1 MIPKKDL
8 KKGSWYIGSGRGSH
22 VAIWDGESFLWPA
35 MSESGPWSND
45 SGAHYEEGGC
55 FLPMEEI
62 QEKYPTMA
70 QVDWQHEREKKMT
83 AEDLW
88 KVIEKHCG
96 AEEGMKND
104 FIRDAKEAL
113 DRRERLE
120 YRFKGLLGFGG
131 KLWLDMDGRAR
142 VSCYSEDET
151 PERVATMATANKM
164 LQRLSG
170 R

>member
-8 KKGSWYIGSGRGSH
+8 KESSYYIGSGRGSH
-22 VAIWDGESFLWPA
+22 VALWNGAAFIWPA
-35 MSESGPWSND
+35 MGMDGHWGLD
-45 SGAHYEEGGC
+45 SGGHYEEGGC

-62 QEKYPTMA
+62 LEKYPTVA
-70 QVDWQHEREKKMT
+70 QVDWQKEREKRMT

-96 AEEGMKND
+96 AAEGMKTD

-113 DRRERLE
+113 DRHERME
-120 YRFKGLLGFGG
+120 YRFKGSLGLGG

-151 PERVATMATANKM
+151 PERKAAMTAANKM

>member
-1 MIPKKDL
+1 MIERKDL
-8 KKGSWYIGSGRGSH
+8 KKGTWYLGSGRGSH
-22 VAIWDGESFLWPA
+22 VAIWDGKAFLWPA
-35 MSESGPWSND
+35 MTESGPWGID
-45 SGAHYEEGGC
+45 SGAHYEDRGC

-62 QEKYPTMA
+62 LEKYPTVA
-70 QVDWQHEREKKMT
+70 QVDWQKEREKKMT

-88 KVIEKHCG
+88 KVIEKNCG
-96 AEEGMKND
+96 AEGMKED
-104 FIRDAKEAL
+104 FMRHASEAL
-113 DRRERLE
+113 DRHERLE
-120 YRFKGLLGFGG
+120 YRFKGSLGLGG

-151 PERVATMATANKM
+151 PERVTAMMAANKM

>member
-8 KKGSWYIGSGRGSH
+8 KKGAWYIGSGRGSH
-22 VAIWDGESFLWPA
+22 VGLWDGTAFLWPA
-35 MSESGPWSND
+35 MSMSGPWGVD
-45 SGAHYEEGGC
+45 SGGHYEEGGC

-62 QEKYPTMA
+62 QEKYPTVA
-70 QVDWQHEREKKMT
+70 QVDWQKEREKKMT

-96 AEEGMKND
+96 AAEGMKTD

-113 DRRERLE
+113 DRHERME
-120 YRFKGLLGFGG
+120 YRFKGSLGFGG

-151 PERVATMATANKM
+151 PERVAAMAAANKM

>member
-8 KKGSWYIGSGRGSH
+8 KKFSWYIGSGRGSH
-22 VAIWDGESFLWPA
+22 VAIWDGTAFLWPA
-35 MSESGPWSND
+35 MSESGPWGID

-62 QEKYPTMA
+62 LEKYPTVA
-70 QVDWQHEREKKMT
+70 QVDRQKEREKKMT

-96 AEEGMKND
+96 AEGMKED
-104 FIRDAKEAL
+104 FMRHAAEAL

-120 YRFKGLLGFGG
+120 YRFKGSLGFGG
-131 KLWLDMDGRAR
+131 KLYLDMDGRAR

-151 PERVATMATANKM
+151 PERRKAIDAANRM

>member
-1 MIPKKDL
+1 MIEKKDL
-8 KKGSWYIGSGRGSH
+8 KKGAWYLGSGRGSY
-22 VAIWDGESFLWPA
+22 VALWNGEEFLWPA
-35 MSESGPWSND
+35 MGMSGTWGYD

-62 QEKYPTMA
+62 HDKYPTVA
-70 QVDWQHEREKKMT
+70 QVDWKNEREKKMT

-96 AEEGMKND
+96 AEGMKD
-104 FIRDAKEAL
+104 GFIRDAKEAL
-113 DRRERLE
+113 DRHERME

-151 PERVATMATANKM
+151 PERVAAMAAANKM